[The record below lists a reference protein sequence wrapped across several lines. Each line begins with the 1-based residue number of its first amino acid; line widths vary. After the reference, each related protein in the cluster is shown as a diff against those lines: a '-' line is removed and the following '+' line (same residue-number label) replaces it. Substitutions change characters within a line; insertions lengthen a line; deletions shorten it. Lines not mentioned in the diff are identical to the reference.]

1 MDYLACVAGLQ
12 RRGSGES
19 RIRVQRARRTRNA
32 IVGRGRN
39 RIRVQSAR
47 GEPETRS
54 LGKIDFPLSLPFLR
68 LQAMEYCNYRIDPHS
83 ITLIPAKLYK
93 LIAILRQQF
102 CIILTASWKKIP
114 ITGSLL
120 RRQYVVILT
129 SLKQSKETENHDT
142 ILYSPLTAKRFTF
155 I

>member
-1 MDYLACVAGLQ
+1 M
-12 RRGSGES
+12 
-19 RIRVQRARRTRNA
+19 
-32 IVGRGRN
+32 RGRPTKKREWGKSN
-39 RIRVQSAR
+39 SSAKGAENAKR
-47 GEPETRS
+47 DRWEREKSNSSAKRAWTRS

-114 ITGSLL
+114 ITGLLL
-120 RRQYVVILT
+120 RRQYVVRLT